1 MKRSVLI
8 LALLSASS
16 LARAD
21 SFEEHDYILNC
32 AGCHRIDGSGS
43 HNVPSLHAMPELA
56 RKRGARDYWV
66 RVPGAAQ
73 APLSDARLAA
83 LMNWLVAR
91 FAGAPPDPPY
101 TAEEV
106 ARLRT
111 HPLRN
116 PIAHRKSLLTGAR

>member
-1 MKRSVLI
+1 MKRSLPI
-8 LALLSASS
+8 LALLFASS
-16 LARAD
+16 IARAD

-43 HNVPSLHAMPELA
+43 RNVPSLHSMPEVA
-56 RKRGARDYWV
+56 RKQGAREYWV

-73 APLSDARLAA
+73 APLADARFAA

-91 FAGAPPDPPY
+91 FAGVPPDPPY

-106 ARLRT
+106 ARLRA

-116 PIAHRKSLLTGAR
+116 PIAHRKSLLTGTR